1 MNFVISHKTFRST
14 FKSFPYIQ
22 ILNNIMSDAS
32 NPPTAPSGPEDDAR
46 IIRDGLME
54 ELRKRQS
61 NFERNGG
68 AQRWDFTEVLK
79 AGVGAFDRK
88 YVNGIVEAYQKE
100 SDYFD
105 IDANDKIG
113 LTSSGKSYCNAL
125 KQLRSI

>member
-1 MNFVISHKTFRST
+1 
-14 FKSFPYIQ
+14 
-22 ILNNIMSDAS
+22 MSDPS
-32 NPPTAPSGPEDDAR
+32 NPPTDPSGPEDDAR

-61 NFERNGG
+61 NFARNGG

-88 YVNGIVEAYQKE
+88 YVNGIVEAYQKD

-113 LTSSGKSYCNAL
+113 LTTRGKSYYNAL

>member
-1 MNFVISHKTFRST
+1 
-14 FKSFPYIQ
+14 
-22 ILNNIMSDAS
+22 MSDAS

-68 AQRWDFTEVLK
+68 VQRWDFTEVLK
-79 AGVGAFDRK
+79 GGVGAFDRK
-88 YVNGIVEAYQKE
+88 YINGIVKAYQKE

-113 LTSSGKSYCNAL
+113 LTSRGKSYCNAL